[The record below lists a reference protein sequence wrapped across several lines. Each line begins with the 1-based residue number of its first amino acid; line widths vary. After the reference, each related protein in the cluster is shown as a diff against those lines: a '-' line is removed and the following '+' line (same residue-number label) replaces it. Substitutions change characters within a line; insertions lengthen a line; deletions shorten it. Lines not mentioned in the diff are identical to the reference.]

1 MYKKYLIGIGIAL
14 LCTIIFYSCDS
25 LENNTAE
32 YNKVLH
38 NQLMT
43 LGPPDV
49 NVTRGVEMDN
59 ILTYTWYNKYI
70 GDVIHVLGKPDEII
84 HDIYTDVEADR
95 FFKHIRIKPS
105 KIYSPLSYK
114 TILFRYGKYYFKEGH
129 NILMCVYSLNGSP
142 VIQMLSPETYNT
154 MLIEA
159 WNRLSEGERI
169 SLVRNKIK
177 SEGEDVAKKELVEIF
192 GLNDESTQVL
202 IEHAKSVLS
211 AIEIEEHYLRQ
222 TIGDRYDR
230 IMAK

>member
-25 LENNTAE
+25 PENNKAE

-38 NQLMT
+38 NQLMR

-49 NVTRGVEMDN
+49 NVTRGVGMDN

-84 HDIYTDVEADR
+84 HDIYTDVEEADR

-105 KIYSPLSYK
+105 KTYSPLSYK

-142 VIQMLSPETYNT
+142 VFEILPREATAEELGAALKKDYVDDAALIINWLKGLVQVDLDKGMSLEESRKETRQS
-154 MLIEA
+154 LE
-159 WNRLSEGERI
+159 EGMNITGELLEEI
-169 SLVRNKIK
+169 MSLTY
-177 SEGEDVAKKELVEIF
+177 
-192 GLNDESTQVL
+192 ESFDT
-202 IEHAKSVLS
+202 
-211 AIEIEEHYLRQ
+211 EEE
-222 TIGDRYDR
+222 
-230 IMAK
+230 